1 LLFRDGKLMRDSLVQ
16 DRQVAHE
23 VLKSLPTAEEQA
35 AEDAQEE
42 AQRLAKAD
50 TTA

>member
-1 LLFRDGKLMRDSLVQ
+1 
-16 DRQVAHE
+16 

-42 AQRLAKAD
+42 SQRSAKTDAS
-50 TTA
+50 A